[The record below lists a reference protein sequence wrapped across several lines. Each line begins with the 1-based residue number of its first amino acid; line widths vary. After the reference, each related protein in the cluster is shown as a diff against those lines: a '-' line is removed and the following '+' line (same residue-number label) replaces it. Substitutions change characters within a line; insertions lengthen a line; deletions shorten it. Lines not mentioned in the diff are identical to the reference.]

1 MKNTKQIHQLLQDA
15 IEYKGDYAYDYIIKK
30 CTEALALLPCET
42 CNDTG
47 KIMWGMFVKDVT
59 QKGYIKLVDIQN
71 IVELVITGKLIFKEN

>member
-42 CNDTG
+42 CNGTG
-47 KIMWGMFVKDVT
+47 KVNPTPDMSF
-59 QKGYIKLVDIQN
+59 
-71 IVELVITGKLIFKEN
+71 LIYRDLRENPSPCPDCN